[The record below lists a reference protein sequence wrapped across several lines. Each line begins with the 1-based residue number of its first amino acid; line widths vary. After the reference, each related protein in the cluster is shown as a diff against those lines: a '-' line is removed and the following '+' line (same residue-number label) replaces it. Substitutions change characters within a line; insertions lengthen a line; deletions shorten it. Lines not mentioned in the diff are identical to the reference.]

1 MRRVAVTVALAI
13 GTMMAATLL
22 VHVSRERSAAL
33 DQARAQQ
40 EELVRHLERIEK
52 TLSVALERDT
62 IAAAEY
68 EEYEMSTSA
77 RSVPHDSSTNGAA
90 KADAMSANRAAR
102 DEALHEGNAI
112 VDRAIANGFVR
123 GSDFDAFGTATRE
136 LGGEERA
143 QIMAR
148 LAAALNAERVQ
159 VEKPQ
164 SPRAGARTN

>member
-1 MRRVAVTVALAI
+1 MRRVAVTVAFAI
-13 GTMMAATLL
+13 GTMMAATL
-22 VHVSRERSAAL
+22 VVRMSRERSAAV
-33 DQARAQQ
+33 DQARAQH

-77 RSVPHDSSTNGAA
+77 RSVPHAGSTNGAT
-90 KADAMSANRAAR
+90 KADAISANRAALGE
-102 DEALHEGNAI
+102 DMHEANAI
-112 VDRAIANGFVR
+112 VDRAIATGFVS

-136 LGGEERA
+136 LSGEQRA

-159 VEKPQ
+159 FEKPQ
-164 SPRAGARTN
+164 PPRAGSH